1 MADLLLEVIRG
12 VMRVLVVEDDAVL
25 LNGLQV
31 GLGLAGFTV
40 DAVSTCG
47 DASAALHSSAFDAV
61 VLDLMLP
68 DGSGLDILDEMRA
81 RKVATPVLLL
91 TARDSIPDRIAG
103 LDAGAD
109 DYLGKPFDL
118 NEVAARLRA
127 LTRRGNGT
135 ASACRVW
142 RELRLDPAMMTVSR
156 SGDPVKLSRRE
167 FSILHALM
175 DRPGQI
181 LSKGHLEDRLYGWQE
196 DVESNTIEVHI
207 HNLRQK
213 LGPAT
218 IETVRGVGYRLAE
231 ESP

>member
-1 MADLLLEVIRG
+1 
-12 VMRVLVVEDDAVL
+12 MRVLVVEDDAVL
-25 LNGLQV
+25 MNGLQV

-47 DASAALHSSAFDAV
+47 DASAALRSSAFDAV

-68 DGSGLDILDEMRA
+68 DGSGLDILDELRGRA
-81 RKVATPVLLL
+81 VGTPVLLL

-127 LTRRGNGT
+127 LTRRGNGGG
-135 ASACRVW
+135 SACRIW
-142 RELRLDPAMMTVSR
+142 RDLRLDPATMVVSKSDESVR
-156 SGDPVKLSRRE
+156 LSRRE

-181 LSKGHLEDRLYGWQE
+181 LSKSQLEDRLYGWQE

-213 LGPAT
+213 LGPGV
-218 IETVRGVGYRLAE
+218 IETVRGVGYKLAE
-231 ESP
+231 VSP